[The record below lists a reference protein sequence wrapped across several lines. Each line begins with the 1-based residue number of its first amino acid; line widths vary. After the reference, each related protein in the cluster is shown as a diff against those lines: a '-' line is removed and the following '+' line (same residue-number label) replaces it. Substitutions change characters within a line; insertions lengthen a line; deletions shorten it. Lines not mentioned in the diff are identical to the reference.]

1 VFFEHQLP
9 AWQDSESPDV
19 EGLFCHVGRQTREGK
34 TFASATFEH
43 LPGTEGLASDFT
55 RVYVGD

>member
-1 VFFEHQLP
+1 MVSF
-9 AWQDSESPDV
+9 AT
-19 EGLFCHVGRQTREGK
+19 CAAQTREGK